1 MSADSPSFNRRRRLG
16 LGVGIGLAAAA
27 SIGTT
32 AHAAARS
39 RAAIGSASL
48 PVLKPRALRRG
59 DLVALVAPGG
69 VVDDALIEKGVRN
82 LESLGLRVL
91 PAPHLRARHGNFA
104 GTVRERLGDL
114 HALLEH
120 REVAA
125 LWALRGGSGCAS
137 LLPHLR
143 YDLIR
148 RQRKIV
154 IGYSDITAL
163 TAAIARHAGLVC
175 FHGPV
180 ASSTFSDYSVAHL
193 RALLFDAVPQHR
205 MPLAPENVAAGERNP
220 EFRARVL
227 RGGAMRGRLAGGNL
241 SVLAALV
248 GTPYAPV
255 FDQSLLFLEEIGEA
269 PYRIDRMLTQL
280 RQCDALERTGGI
292 MLGVFRNCSP
302 RDGEAS
308 LSLAETI
315 DEHIGSIDA
324 PAVYG
329 YSFGHIA
336 HQYTLPLG
344 LMATVDSETS
354 TLTILEA
361 ATARD

>member
-1 MSADSPSFNRRRRLG
+1 MPPL
-16 LGVGIGLAAAA
+16 V
-27 SIGTT
+27 
-32 AHAAARS
+32 
-39 RAAIGSASL
+39 
-48 PVLKPRALRRG
+48 KPRALRAG

-91 PAPHLRARHGNFA
+91 LAPHLRARHGNFA
-104 GTVRERLGDL
+104 GTVRERLADL
-114 HALLEH
+114 HLLLEH
-120 REVAA
+120 REVTA

-148 RQRKIV
+148 RQRKII

-180 ASSTFSDYSVAHL
+180 ASSTFSGYSVSHL
-193 RALLFDAVPQHR
+193 RAILFDGVPRHA
-205 MPLAPENVAAGERNP
+205 MPLATETVTLGERNA
-220 EFRARVL
+220 EFRTRVL
-227 RGGAMRGRLAGGNL
+227 RGGTLRGRLAGGNL
-241 SVLAALV
+241 SVLAALA
-248 GTPYAPV
+248 GTPYAPR

-280 RQCDALERTGGI
+280 RQSGALEQTGGI

-315 DEHIGSIDA
+315 DEHIGTIDA

-344 LMATVDSETS
+344 LPATVDPQTA
-354 TLTILEA
+354 TFTVLEA
-361 ATARD
+361 ATTRD

>member
-1 MSADSPSFNRRRRLG
+1 MTADSPPINRQRRRFGIG
-16 LGVGIGLAAAA
+16 LGVGLGAA
-27 SIGTT
+27 T
-32 AHAAARS
+32 AVSSAAR
-39 RAAIGSASL
+39 AATARVAANTLPSL
-48 PVLKPRALRRG
+48 VKPRALRTG

-82 LESLGLRVL
+82 LESIGLRVL
-91 PAPHLRARHGNFA
+91 LAPHLRARHGNFA
-104 GTVRERLGDL
+104 GTVRERLADL

-120 REVAA
+120 REVTA

-148 RQRKIV
+148 RQRKII

-163 TAAIARHAGLVC
+163 TAAVVRHAGLVC

-180 ASSTFSDYSVAHL
+180 ASSTFSEFSVAHL
-193 RALLFDAVPQHR
+193 RALLFDAAPQHV
-205 MPLAPENVAAGERNP
+205 MSLAPENVAQGERNA

-227 RGGAMRGRLAGGNL
+227 RGGTLHGRLAGGNL
-241 SVLAALV
+241 SVVAALA

-255 FDQSLLFLEEIGEA
+255 LNGALLFLEEIGEA

-280 RQCDALERTGGI
+280 RQGGALEHAGGI

-315 DEHIGSIDA
+315 DEHIGMVDITS
-324 PAVYG
+324 VYG

-336 HQYTLPLG
+336 HQYTLPVGAL
-344 LMATVDSETS
+344 ATVNPQAATV
-354 TLTILEA
+354 TVLEA
-361 ATARD
+361 ATSRD